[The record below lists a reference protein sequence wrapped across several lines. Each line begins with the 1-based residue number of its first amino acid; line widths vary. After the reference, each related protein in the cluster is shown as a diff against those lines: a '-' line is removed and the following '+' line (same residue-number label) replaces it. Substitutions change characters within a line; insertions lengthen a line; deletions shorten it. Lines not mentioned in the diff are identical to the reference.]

1 VLLITTCLEQK
12 TIK

>member
-1 VLLITTCLEQK
+1 MLITTCLEK